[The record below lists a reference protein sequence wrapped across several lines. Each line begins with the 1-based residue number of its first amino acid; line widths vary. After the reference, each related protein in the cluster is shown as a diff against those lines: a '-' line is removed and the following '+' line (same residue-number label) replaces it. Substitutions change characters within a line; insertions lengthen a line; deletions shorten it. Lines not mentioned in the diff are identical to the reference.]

1 MKKRKEMT
9 KVKPE
14 WNKKYTT
21 IAVYTFI
28 VLIAITLMIFAII
41 KFGVIKEFV
50 TNIVSVL
57 APVIAGVIFAYLLNP
72 LLDFF
77 EFKVFKKV
85 RAKKQ
90 YSKTRRGLSLFAV
103 CLCVIIIIA
112 LMLVLLIPQLI
123 ESYNSLRNS
132 FGTVDDAITSIVDF
146 VKSNRFLEDNYDT
159 ILRLIGINPENGDS
173 EIIEKVFEY
182 IKEFSPAILN
192 WVKNVASGVYNAV
205 IAFIFC
211 IYLLAYREK
220 ILATMRKI
228 FRSLLKD
235 SIYHKTSHILSITD
249 HNFGGFIKGKLLD
262 SAIIFVLAY
271 IVYWCMGLRFYPILA
286 FITGITNVIPFFGPF
301 IGAVPVGFIVLI
313 AQPEK
318 LIWTLLAILIIQQI
332 DGNFIGPMILG
343 DSVGLSPVWI
353 ISSILVFSGLF
364 GFYGMLFGVPL
375 FATIYAIVKE
385 YVETRLEKKELPV
398 ETELYYPHHQTHKI
412 HIPQTA
418 NFQFVRKVVNKI
430 KNVFTDKND
439 NTDSEKKDDGDKK

>member
-1 MKKRKEMT
+1 M
-9 KVKPE
+9 KPE

-28 VLIAITLMIFAII
+28 VLIAITLSIFAII
-41 KFGVIKEFV
+41 KFDVIKEFV
-50 TNIVSVL
+50 IDTVSVL
-57 APVIAGVIFAYLLNP
+57 TPVIAGVIFAYLLNP

-85 RAKKQ
+85 REKKQ
-90 YSKTRRGLSLFAV
+90 YSKTRRGLSLISV
-103 CLCVIIIIA
+103 CLCVVIIIA
-112 LMLVLLIPQLI
+112 LILVLLIPQLI
-123 ESYNSLRNS
+123 ESYNSLKSS
-132 FGTVDDAITSIVDF
+132 FGSVDDAITSIVNY
-146 VKSNRFLEDNYDT
+146 VKNNRFLTDNYTT
-159 ILRLIGINPENGDS
+159 ILRLLGINPENGDS
-173 EIIEKVFEY
+173 ELIEKVFEY
-182 IKEFSPAILN
+182 IKQLSPTILN
-192 WVKNVASGVYNAV
+192 WVKNIANGIYNTL

-220 ILATMRKI
+220 IIATLRKI
-228 FRSLLKD
+228 FKSLLKENLY
-235 SIYHKTSHILSITD
+235 SKASHIVSITD

-262 SAIIFVLAY
+262 SAIIFVFAY

-353 ISSILVFSGLF
+353 ITSILVFGGLF

-385 YVETRLEKKELPV
+385 NVEGRLAKKELPI
-398 ETELYYPHHQTHKI
+398 ETEMYYPHHQTHKL

-418 NFQFVRKVVNKI
+418 NFQFIKKAVNGI
-430 KNVFTDKND
+430 KKLFSSKNKND
-439 NTDSEKKDDGDKK
+439 GVNTEKENKE